1 MPRSLKNCNNFQDLK
16 DLARRRLPGPI
27 YHYID
32 GAAEDETTYQ
42 RNTEAFQ
49 DVDLIPN
56 VLAGV
61 ENIDMSVEVMG
72 YKLGLPIFCSPTA
85 LQRLF
90 HHQGER
96 AVAKAAEKFN
106 TLFGVSS
113 LGTVKLKD
121 IDELIK
127 TPKMFQFYFHKDRG
141 LNDSMISMAQEANFE
156 ILTLTVDTITG
167 GNRERDLRTGF
178 TTPPKLTP
186 KSIFQFGIKP
196 AWALNYLFR
205 EKFELSQ
212 LSSHINEGT
221 NIAISVGDYFTTML
235 DQSMTWDD
243 VIKLKEDWGRKFC
256 LKGIMSPSDARKAVE
271 MKADAIMVSN
281 HGGRQLDGGR
291 SPFDQLDEILQEVGG
306 EIEVILDGGI
316 QRGTHVLKAMAMG
329 ATACSGGRMY
339 LFGLAAAGQDGVE
352 KALGNMKNEIERDMK
367 LMGVNQLKDLKPHM
381 LRKLSLIHI

>member
-1 MPRSLKNCNNFQDLK
+1 MPRSLRNCNNFQDLK

-27 YHYID
+27 YYYID

-72 YKLGLPIFCSPTA
+72 YNLGLPIFCSPTA

-212 LSSHINEGT
+212 LSSHVNEGT

-352 KALGNMKNEIERDMK
+352 KALGNMKNEIESDMK
-367 LMGVNQLKDLKPHM
+367 LMGVNHLKDLKPQII
-381 LRKLSLIHI
+381 RKRQFYA

>member
-27 YHYID
+27 FHYID

-49 DVDLIPN
+49 DVDLVPN

-72 YKLGLPIFCSPTA
+72 FKLGLPIFCSPTA

-90 HHQGER
+90 HYQGER

-121 IDELIK
+121 IDDLIK
-127 TPKMFQFYFHKDRG
+127 TPKMFQFYFHKDKA
-141 LNDSMISMAQEANFE
+141 LNDAMIEMATEAKFE
-156 ILTLTVDTITG
+156 VLTLTVDTITG

-178 TTPPKLTP
+178 TTPPKLTLP
-186 KSIFQFGIKP
+186 SLFQFGIKP
-196 AWALNYLFR
+196 AWAFNFLLR
-205 EKFELSQ
+205 KKFELSQ
-212 LSSHINEGT
+212 LKNHVKEGS
-221 NIAISVGDYFTTML
+221 NIAISVGDYFSTML
-235 DQSMTWDD
+235 DQTLSWNHAED
-243 VIKLKEDWGRKFC
+243 LKSKWNGKFC
-256 LKGIMSPSDARKAVE
+256 LKGIMSPRDARKAVDIG
-271 MKADAIMVSN
+271 ADAIMISN
-281 HGGRQLDGGR
+281 HGGRQLDGSR
-291 SPFDQLDEILQEVGG
+291 SPFDQLEEIVDEVGG
-306 EIEVILDGGI
+306 EIDIILDGGI
-316 QRGTHVLKAMAMG
+316 QRGTHILKAMALG

-339 LFGLAAAGQDGVE
+339 LFALAAAGRRGVE
-352 KALGNMKNEIERDMK
+352 KALENIRSEIERDMK
-367 LMGVNQLKDLKPHM
+367 LMGLKSLKEINRSM
-381 LRKLSLIHI
+381 LRFRRS

>member
-1 MPRSLKNCNNFQDLK
+1 MPSSLKNCNNFQDLK
-16 DLARRRLPGPI
+16 DLARRKLPGPI

-42 RNTEAFQ
+42 RNTDAFQ
-49 DVDLIPN
+49 DVDLVPN

-96 AVAKAAEKFN
+96 AVAKAAENFN

-141 LNDSMISMAQEANFE
+141 LNNSMISMAQEANFE

-196 AWALNYLFR
+196 NWALNYLLR

-212 LSSHINEGT
+212 LSSHVNEGT
-221 NIAISVGDYFTTML
+221 NISISVGDYFTNML
-235 DQSMTWDD
+235 DQSMSWDD

-339 LFGLAAAGQDGVE
+339 LFGLAAAGQEGVE
-352 KALGNMKNEIERDMK
+352 KALGNMKTEIERDMK
-367 LMGVNQLKDLKPHM
+367 LMGVKKLKDLKPHM
-381 LRKLSLIHI
+381 LRKR

>member
-27 YHYID
+27 FHYID

-186 KSIFQFGIKP
+186 KS
-196 AWALNYLFR
+196 
-205 EKFELSQ
+205 
-212 LSSHINEGT
+212 
-221 NIAISVGDYFTTML
+221 AISVGDYFTTML

-381 LRKLSLIHI
+381 LRKR